1 MQKRRIALSGFAVGV
16 AFALAWYL
24 VLGVAAAF
32 HLEDGPADVHWGSV
46 TIAALISFLAGWG
59 LVRLLG
65 VLASE
70 PQIENTTPNRTTLK
84 KKTLI
89 AAIDVP
95 GRRFTPRAGSKCP

>member
-70 PQIENTTPNRTTLK
+70 PQIEEYDPEQDDPEKENLNRC
-84 KKTLI
+84 
-89 AAIDVP
+89 D
-95 GRRFTPRAGSKCP
+95 

>member
-1 MQKRRIALSGFAVGV
+1 MQKRRIELSGFAVGL

-32 HLEDGPADVHWGSV
+32 QLEDGPADVHWDRV

-65 VLASE
+65 VLAE
-70 PQIENTTPNRTTLK
+70 PQLEKDDPEENDPEKEDLS
-84 KKTLI
+84 
-89 AAIDVP
+89 
-95 GRRFTPRAGSKCP
+95 PRN